1 MTRSTTSGSSINAA
15 RAMAAP
21 QRSALLGD
29 RPHAR
34 GRWQTLSAHG
44 ACRHGAGSRNSGID
58 LILPEDDCLLCGGL
72 AGVSVR
78 LRGGFSGSYPLYDLL
93 VQVPALG
100 FAKHLR
106 VVGVPAITA
115 AFDGIA
121 CFCFLSR
128 FTYGN
133 FGNTADFGLEQ

>member
-1 MTRSTTSGSSINAA
+1 MPRVRWPLRNG
-15 RAMAAP
+15 
-21 QRSALLGD
+21 
-29 RPHAR
+29 RPCLEIVL
-34 GRWQTLSAHG
+34 TLVADG
-44 ACRHGAGSRNSGID
+44 KPFPRMVLADTGAGSRNSGID